1 MKEHIIA
8 HLPGDLSWQ
17 VHWFEEVPSTN
28 DLAKEMAKAGAP
40 HGTVILADHQTAG
53 RGRMGRCFSSPAG
66 KGIYLSVLLRPACRA
81 EKLMHLTCAV
91 GTVICDAIES
101 AAGIRPKLKWINDL
115 ILDGKKLGGILTELS
130 LGKDGLVDYAVIGI
144 GINCGQD
151 VSDFPQ
157 ELHNSAVS
165 LQMHTNKAT
174 DRAVLAAAMIE
185 KLFRAEL
192 ISDAAGLMAAY
203 RKDCI
208 TLGSTITVLQAP
220 APYPAVALDVAEDGA
235 LLVRTE
241 DGTVKKIQSG
251 EVSIRGSTGY
261 L

>member
-8 HLPGDLSWQ
+8 HLPGDLPWQ

-40 HGTVILADHQTAG
+40 HGTVILADRQTAG
-53 RGRMGRCFSSPAG
+53 RGRMGRHFSSPAG

-91 GTVICDAIES
+91 GTVMCDAIES
-101 AAGIRPKLKWINDL
+101 ATGIRPKLKWINDL

-144 GINCGQD
+144 GINCRQD
-151 VSDFPQ
+151 VLDFPQ
-157 ELHNSAVS
+157 ELRKSAVS
-165 LQMHTNKAT
+165 LKMHTNKAP
-174 DRAVLAAAMIE
+174 DRAVLIAAMIE

-192 ISDAAGLMAAY
+192 ICDAAGLMAAY

-208 TLGSTITVLQAP
+208 TLGSPIMVLQAP
-220 APYPAVALDVAEDGA
+220 ASYPAVALDVADDGA

-241 DGTVKKIQSG
+241 DGTVRKIQCG